1 MPPANKADSKAVAM
15 EWLRDAQSDFA
26 LSTVPK
32 TRRIRYAHLCFHA
45 QQAAEKSVKAIFI
58 HLGNTVPKTHDLAF
72 LMDSLP
78 KSVTPPLP
86 VLDLPTLTRYAVQ
99 HRYPG
104 QDLPLSRRDYTK
116 AVALAKVAIQ
126 WANRVIVQSKT
137 FI

>member
-1 MPPANKADSKAVAM
+1 MPPANKTVRKAAAM

-45 QQAAEKSVKAIFI
+45 QQVAEKSVKAI
-58 HLGNTVPKTHDLAF
+58 LVYSGSTVPKTHDLAF
-72 LMDSLP
+72 LLDALP

-104 QDLPLSRRDYTK
+104 QNLPLSRRDYTK
-116 AVALAKVAIQ
+116 AVTLAKAAIQ
-126 WANRVIVQSKT
+126 WANLVIAA
-137 FI
+137 

>member
-1 MPPANKADSKAVAM
+1 MPPVNKNERKAAAM

-32 TRRIRYAHLCFHA
+32 TRRIRYTHLCFHA
-45 QQAAEKSVKAIFI
+45 QQAAEKSVKAILI
-58 HLGNTVPKTHDLAF
+58 YLGNTVPKTHDLAF

-78 KSVTPPLP
+78 KSVPTPLP

-104 QDLPLSRRDYTK
+104 QNLPLSRRDYTK
-116 AVALAKVAIQ
+116 AVALAKAAIQ
-126 WANRVIVQSKT
+126 WASLVMAK
-137 FI
+137 